1 MKILHTSDWHIGQ
14 ELSGWSRQVEHDAFF
29 DQLEQIVLERD
40 VDALL
45 VAGDVFDH
53 QNPPAAAQRV
63 FYDALVRLRRA
74 KPNLSTIVI
83 AGNHDAAGR
92 IEAPRALL
100 EAFGVHVVGSV
111 QRRDGLICP
120 ETHLVPLR
128 DRRGDVAAWVAALPF
143 LRPVDLPP
151 LAREADGSPI
161 IKSVRALYE
170 EAGDIA
176 VKRIGGE
183 PLIMTGHL
191 HVAGGLESEGAE
203 RRILVGGEHAV
214 PPDVFPSAAAY
225 VALGHLH
232 RPQHVGRPTVRYSG
246 SPFPMSATE
255 RDYQHGVT
263 LINLEAGVARPE
275 HIVLN
280 RRIPFIRV
288 PQDGA
293 VESSLVADILRD
305 AVDKL
310 GIADDAPNS
319 ERPFVQLVV
328 KGSGTRSDIE
338 KTISTLPV
346 RVFSIRN
353 ERDWVAPIA
362 EEATSAY
369 LADMHPESV
378 FSEAFLRTHGAKPE
392 PGHLAVFHQ
401 ALSENH

>member
-14 ELSGWSRQVEHDAFF
+14 ELSGWSRQIEHDAFF
-29 DQLEQIVLERD
+29 EQLEQIVLERD

-53 QNPPAAAQRV
+53 QNPSAAAQRV
-63 FYDALVRLRRA
+63 FYDALVKLRRA

-100 EAFGVHVVGSV
+100 TAFGVHVVGSV
-111 QRRDGLICP
+111 QRRDGIICP

-128 DRRGDVAAWVAALPF
+128 DRRGEAAAWVAALPF

-151 LAREADGSPI
+151 LAREVDGSPI
-161 IKSVRALYE
+161 IESVRALYE
-170 EAGDIA
+170 EAGHIA

-214 PPDVFPSAAAY
+214 PPDVFPSAAFY

-232 RPQHVGRPTVRYSG
+232 RPQHIGRPAVRYSG

-263 LINLEAGVARPE
+263 LVDLEAGAVPE
-275 HIVLN
+275 HIILR

-293 VESSLVADILRD
+293 VEPSLVADVLRD
-305 AVDKL
+305 AVAKL
-310 GIADDAPNS
+310 GIADDAPVS

-328 KGSGTRSDIE
+328 KGNGTRSDIE
-338 KTISTLPV
+338 KSLSALPV

-353 ERDWVAPIA
+353 ERDVIAASA
-362 EEATSAY
+362 EEAPNAY

-378 FSEAFLRTHGAKPE
+378 FSEAFLRTHGTKPE

-401 ALSENH
+401 ALSENQ